1 MARVLIFLLCVVP
14 FAAQAAPSILV
25 LGDSLSAAYGI
36 PKQQGWVN
44 LLQQRLTAQAFPHQ
58 VVNASIS
65 GETTDGGLRRLPEAL
80 DRSKP
85 QLVLIELGA
94 NDGLRVQSL
103 DSMRENLHQMIQLSH
118 QAGAQAVLF
127 EMRIPPNYGARYS
140 KAFRASFQQ
149 VAQQAEVPLVPFFLT
164 PIAMDAAM
172 FQDDGIHPTAEAQPL
187 MLEVVWPVIEPL
199 LRHQQ
204 E

>member
-80 DRSKP
+80 DRTKP

-103 DSMRENLHQMIQLSH
+103 DSMRENLYQMIQLAH
-118 QAGAQAVLF
+118 QVGAQAVLF